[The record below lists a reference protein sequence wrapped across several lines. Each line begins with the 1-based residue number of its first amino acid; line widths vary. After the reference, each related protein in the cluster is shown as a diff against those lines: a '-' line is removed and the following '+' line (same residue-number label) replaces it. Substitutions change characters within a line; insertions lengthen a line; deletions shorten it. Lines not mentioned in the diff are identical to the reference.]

1 MGNVF
6 FFEIFPR
13 ARPWRRLTA
22 RWKPFPNDLVP
33 LFFVCLFSLPF
44 FPKGKM
50 WITPKDKLYSL
61 YNIVGWGFFRQ
72 TFKKSR

>member
-33 LFFVCLFSLPF
+33 LFFCVSVLPSLFS
-44 FPKGKM
+44 KRENVDNTK
-50 WITPKDKLYSL
+50 
-61 YNIVGWGFFRQ
+61 R
-72 TFKKSR
+72 